1 MAKFRRDLPP
11 IHNPHIT
18 GANWAELYDP
28 APARIPDF
36 HKERLVHVKM
46 WDLGRGCTGSVPLG
60 GSDLPAVAAP

>member
-36 HKERLVHVKM
+36 RKTRLVHVKM
-46 WDLGRGCTGSVPLG
+46 WDLGRGCELAHAEVTPS
-60 GSDLPAVAAP
+60 SAPRARQ